1 MKYVTLTVRP
11 SLRFIIS
18 LPGLLFLI
26 APAVDAQDTSI
37 TPAVLVYT
45 HSPGADSRFYNGTL
59 YPGYD
64 HHVQGHPFFGSDS
77 LSAASICY
85 DEIVYPDIR
94 LSYDLVKDAV
104 IMPDRRNTVSIQ
116 LLPEKIRF
124 FTIGDRRF
132 IYLSPGINT
141 VNAPQTGFYEELY
154 SGKATALA
162 RHEKTI
168 QPFGKAD
175 ENLFQYRQYDHYYL
189 EVNGRYYTVHNN
201 HSLLDAFG
209 AAKDPVRNFL
219 RKNRISFSSNREYA
233 LAKAAEFYSQ
243 LKN

>member
-1 MKYVTLTVRP
+1 MKYIT
-11 SLRFIIS
+11 FF
-18 LPGLLFLI
+18 LFLLSQTGH
-26 APAVDAQDTSI
+26 AQDTSV
-37 TPAVLVYT
+37 TRAVLVYT

-64 HHVQGHPFFGSDS
+64 HQPQGSPFFGPDS
-77 LSAASICY
+77 LSAGSICY
-85 DEIVYPDIR
+85 DEVIYPDIR

-104 IMPDRRNTVSIQ
+104 IIADRRNAVSIQ

-124 FTIGDRRF
+124 FTIGKNRF

-141 VNAPQTGFYEELY
+141 ANAPQTGFYEELY

-175 ENLFQYRQYDHYYL
+175 ENIFQYRQYDRYYL
-189 EVNGRYYTVHNN
+189 EVNGRYYTIHNN
-201 HSLLDAFG
+201 RSLLDAFG

-243 LKN
+243 LNN